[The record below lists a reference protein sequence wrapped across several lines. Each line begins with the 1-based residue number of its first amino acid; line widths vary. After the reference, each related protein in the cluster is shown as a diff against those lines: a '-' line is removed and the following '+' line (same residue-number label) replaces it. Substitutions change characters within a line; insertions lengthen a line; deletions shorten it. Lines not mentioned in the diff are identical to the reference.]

1 MKENEVKIGAT
12 SNLNKKTAAEEG
24 AQFIANMVAS
34 NGWNQELTKGQKRA
48 ARKMAK
54 EIFEAKRI
62 TQEVYKAILE
72 QLN

>member
-1 MKENEVKIGAT
+1 MKKNEVKIGAT

-34 NGWNQELTKGQKRA
+34 NGWKQELTKGQKKA

-54 EIFEAKRI
+54 ELLDIKRI
-62 TQEVYKAILE
+62 SQELYDAIIE
-72 QLN
+72 QLK

>member
-72 QLN
+72 QLK

>member
-24 AQFIANMVAS
+24 AQFIANMIAS
-34 NGWNQELTKGQKRA
+34 NGWNQELTKGQKKA

-54 EIFEAKRI
+54 ELLKAERI
-62 TQEVYKAILE
+62 SEDVYQAILE
-72 QLN
+72 QLK

>member
-1 MKENEVKIGAT
+1 MEENKVKIGAT

-34 NGWNQELTKGQKRA
+34 NGWNQELTKGQKKA

-54 EIFEAKRI
+54 ELLKAERI
-62 TQEVYKAILE
+62 SQEVYEAILE
-72 QLN
+72 QLK